1 MWHCWPSA
9 PSPLSPLSPNS
20 PVPQFVL
27 PLLRG
32 GQTWDCEGLGLLR
45 SRMVHP
51 ASLEVA
57 ARVALVHACYVEAA
71 EGDVLPAPCSV
82 REWA

>member
-1 MWHCWPSA
+1 
-9 PSPLSPLSPNS
+9 
-20 PVPQFVL
+20 
-27 PLLRG
+27 
-32 GQTWDCEGLGLLR
+32 
-45 SRMVHP
+45 MVHS

-57 ARVALVHACYVEAA
+57 VRVALVHTCHVEAA